1 MVWTRRHTMRV
12 AVALVIGV
20 ACHAA
25 WVVLFI
31 LGASLGASAIVRGAL
46 WLAAPI
52 VTAAGYAAGLA
63 IRVRGT
69 SPLAW
74 RFPHLF
80 VAVAIGCT
88 AGEIVGSRVGPMF
101 AGLGVVGAGALSALG
116 LAIGDAARRRI

>member
-12 AVALVIGV
+12 AVALTLGV

-31 LGASLGASAIVRGAL
+31 LGASLGVSAIVRGAL

-63 IRVRGT
+63 ISVRGA

-74 RFPHLF
+74 RFSRLF

-88 AGEIVGSRVGPMF
+88 AGEIVGSGIGPMF
-101 AGLGVVGAGALSALG
+101 AGLGVVGVGGLSALG
-116 LAIGDAARRRI
+116 LAIRDAAGRTT